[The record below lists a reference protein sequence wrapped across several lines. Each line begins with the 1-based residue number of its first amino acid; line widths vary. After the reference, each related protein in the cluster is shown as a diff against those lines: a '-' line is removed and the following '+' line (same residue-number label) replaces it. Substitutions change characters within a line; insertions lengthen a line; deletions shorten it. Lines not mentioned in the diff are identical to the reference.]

1 MPKWVHPDVL
11 DQGTNKIKTDADRLH
26 LIKAYSPGDSYA
38 TVVANSVADVA
49 MASGDYTLGDGASG
63 ARTLTT
69 ASGKTSNATAN
80 SGATPDLHLAFVD
93 TVNSEVLWVTDE
105 TSDQVITSGN
115 PVNYPSAVYT
125 VSQPT

>member
-11 DQGTNKIKTDADRLH
+11 DGGLSAIRTGANRQH
-26 LIKAYSPGDSYA
+26 LIRAYAAGDSYA
-38 TVVANSVADVA
+38 TVIGNSVADVA
-49 MASGDYTLGDGASG
+49 MASGDYTLANGAGS

-80 SGATPDLHLAFVD
+80 SGATPNLHLAFVD
-93 TVNSEVLWVTDE
+93 TAGSRVLWVTDE

-115 PVNYPSAVYT
+115 PIAYPQVVYT
-125 VSQPT
+125 SNQPT